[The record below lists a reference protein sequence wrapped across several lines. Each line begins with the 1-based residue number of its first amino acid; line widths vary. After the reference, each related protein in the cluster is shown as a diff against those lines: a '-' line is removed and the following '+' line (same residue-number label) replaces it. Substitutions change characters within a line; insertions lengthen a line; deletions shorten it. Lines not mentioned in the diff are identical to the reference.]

1 MSPEL
6 VGFLS
11 SGASGIVAIIVC
23 LINNTFQNNE
33 MKKLIE
39 YRLTELETKVDKHN
53 NLIDRTYI
61 LEKSLAVHEERL
73 DRLEESA
80 R

>member
-11 SGASGIVAIIVC
+11 SSASGVVAIIVC

-53 NLIDRTYI
+53 NLIDRTYK
-61 LEKSLAVHEERL
+61 LEQSLAVHEERL
-73 DRLEESA
+73 DNLEGSK
-80 R
+80 

>member
-11 SGASGIVAIIVC
+11 SSASGVVAIIVC

-53 NLIDRTYI
+53 NLIDRTYK
-61 LEKSLAVHEERL
+61 LEQLLAVHEERL
-73 DRLEESA
+73 DNLEGS

>member
-11 SGASGIVAIIVC
+11 SGASGAVAIIVC
-23 LINNTFQNNE
+23 LINNSFQSNE

-39 YRLTELETKVDKHN
+39 YRLTELEAKVDKHN
-53 NLIDRTYI
+53 NIIERTYK

-73 DRLEESA
+73 DNLEGSK
-80 R
+80 